1 MADDTN
7 EKDRDKDRDK
17 DREDNAENEAIHVTQ
32 LDEQGVI
39 AFKEALTRSD
49 QGELEKVYEQY
60 QPIDFAQEMEDFDD
74 EEIAQTC
81 ALLSDEEVGEILEQA
96 DEDVQN
102 NIIRFLD
109 NGRVLK
115 IFKYMQKDNVADL
128 LGALSIDRRKQLFA
142 LMSGGDKRTL
152 HELLGYSEDSAGGIM
167 TTAYIAL
174 YEKLSAAEAIQKI
187 KQIGPRTEVI
197 ETIYVLNDQ
206 RILIGT
212 ADLRDILIADND
224 TILSDIMEDD
234 PISVE
239 PEVDQEEVSH
249 IFAKYDLQAMPV
261 INKRGAMLGI
271 ITPDDIIDV
280 IVEEHTEDLYSMAGV
295 SKEESVDT
303 SIFESVKMRLPWLL
317 INLMTAFLAAY
328 MIKIFEGT
336 IQQVVALSAVMTIIS
351 GMGGNA
357 GTQTLSIMVR
367 SLALG
372 EVELSECWRILVKEI
387 ILGIVNGAVNGLITG
402 VVCWFIY
409 GNYFLGVII
418 LLAMIG
424 NLVVAGIFGFL
435 VPVILKACHQDP
447 ALGSSV
453 FLTTATDTLGFFI
466 FLGLATIFLPYLK

>member
-1 MADDTN
+1 MAD
-7 EKDRDKDRDK
+7 EKDEEKLK
-17 DREDNAENEAIHVTQ
+17 EENSENEAIHVTR
-32 LDEQGVI
+32 LDEQGLI
-39 AFKEALTRSD
+39 EFKDALTRSD
-49 QGELEKVYEQY
+49 QNELEKVYDQY
-60 QPIDFAQEMEDFDD
+60 QPIDFAQEMDDFDD
-74 EEIAQTC
+74 EEISQTN
-81 ALLSDEEVGEILEQA
+81 ALMSDEEIGEILEQA

-102 NIIRFLD
+102 HIIKFLD

-128 LGALSIDRRKQLFA
+128 LGALSIDRRKQLFS

-174 YEKLSAAEAIQKI
+174 SEKLTVEEAIQKI

-197 ETIYVLNDQ
+197 ETIYVLNEQ
-206 RILIGT
+206 RFLIGT
-212 ADLRDILIADND
+212 ADLRDILIADNA
-224 TILSDIMEDD
+224 TRLGEIMEDD
-234 PISVE
+234 PIRVE

-261 INKRGAMLGI
+261 VNKRGAMLGI

-295 SKEESVDT
+295 SKEEGIDT
-303 SIFESVKMRLPWLL
+303 SVFESVKMRLPWLVV
-317 INLMTAFLAAY
+317 NLMTAFLAAY

-336 IQQVVALSAVMTIIS
+336 IEQVVALSAVMTIIS

-367 SLALG
+367 ALALG
-372 EVELSECWRILVKEI
+372 EIDLKDCWKVLLKEI
-387 ILGIVNGAVNGLITG
+387 AVGVINGAANGFITG
-402 VVCWFIY
+402 VVCWLIY
-409 GNYFLGVII
+409 GNYFLGII
-418 LLAMIG
+418 VFMAMIG

-435 VPVILKACHQDP
+435 VPVLLKACHQDP

-453 FLTTATDTLGFFI
+453 LLTTATDTLGFFI